1 MVRRETATRSRKR
14 MCQIIQLCSLC
25 CTRQN
30 CKHPDTNTNVRAQI
44 TTHFLSHT
52 HTHNQMPT
60 CSTHVAERSSCRGV
74 LVAPQGRVRVIH
86 SSCPRQFSNNIPPLL
101 TTGTHKQCVRAQ
113 LPPHAHQYL
122 ISNAL
127 GCLVCNFSALYS
139 CLVANI

>member
-1 MVRRETATRSRKR
+1 MPNHTTLQPVLYETALQTPRH
-14 MCQIIQLCSLC
+14 
-25 CTRQN
+25 
-30 CKHPDTNTNVRAQI
+30 KHKCAHTNHDALSPSY
-44 TTHFLSHT
+44 THR

-60 CSTHVAERSSCRGV
+60 CSTHVAEWSSCRGV

-101 TTGTHKQCVRAQ
+101 TSSTHKQCVLTQ